1 MWASLREFLR
11 IPRELTGRNV
21 RIAVVDGEFPKHP
34 DICTNDRRTS
44 CLVPGMSEPD
54 ASPEV
59 FTAEPGPWKGGL
71 HALCAAAAAGGSG
84 AESGG
89 LYTGAAPEADL
100 FLVAMYSREPGW
112 EGEKAHIKALE
123 WVRANWRKYEIRGVL
138 SSRKSQIGSG
148 VLPWQTDRRRI
159 LCEELVA
166 DGLLVVSSSGNRPD
180 ETTAIAEA
188 AAPSVLSVGGVTIP
202 PDGDPDRAMMYH
214 GCRGTTFEGKW
225 VPEVLAPAQNVV
237 LPRRNDEEIETHYYG
252 NMDDLPA
259 RYARTNG
266 TSFSGPALLGAAA
279 CVWQAH
285 PDWSAGEMKS
295 ALISTSL
302 RKSAWSGLR
311 AGLVSVTG
319 AVAEYTPEADHGSV
333 MSPYRHWSTLR
344 KISHEDRLNQ
354 IESDNSDD
362 VREAILSF
370 IGDDLPDRT
379 SRAICKQKKHRVPHV
394 RAAALCAI
402 ARGRRSLV
410 NSAYA
415 LDALRDT
422 SQVVR
427 MAGVYL
433 LTRRSDLWSECAE
446 CLADCFD
453 DSSLDVRIE
462 SLVLARRMAYPDF
475 AGEIA
480 AGLEEDARTGRVAN
494 FAARRDALE
503 AITGQRLPLCPPYV
517 SGQPSQGDPLKVAR
531 VYLACRWMDWLS
543 ENREMQRTSFNRT
556 LIR

>member
-11 IPRELTGRNV
+11 IPGELTGRNV
-21 RIAVVDGEFPKHP
+21 RIAVIDGEFPKHP
-34 DICTNDRRTS
+34 DISTNDRRTS
-44 CLVPGMSEPD
+44 YLVPGMSESD
-54 ASPEV
+54 ATPEV
-59 FTAEPGPWKGGL
+59 FTAEPGPWNGGW

-100 FLVAMYSREPGW
+100 FLIAMYSREPGW

-148 VLPWQTDRRRI
+148 VFPWQTDRRRI

-188 AAPSVLSVGGVTIP
+188 AAPSVLSVGGVAIP
-202 PDGDPDRAMMYH
+202 PDGDSDRAMMYQ
-214 GCRGTTFEGKW
+214 GCRGTTFEDKW

-237 LPRRNDEEIETHYYG
+237 LPHRNDEEIETHYYG

-259 RYARTNG
+259 RYARTAG

-279 CVWQAH
+279 CVWHAH
-285 PDWSAGEMKS
+285 PDWTASEMKS
-295 ALISTSL
+295 VLISTSL
-302 RKSAWSGLR
+302 AKSAWSGLR
-311 AGLVSVTG
+311 AGLVSVTD
-319 AVAEYTPEADHGSV
+319 AVAGGPPGANCDPAK
-333 MSPYRHWSTLR
+333 SPFQTWSSLR
-344 KISHEDRLNQ
+344 KITPEDRLNQ
-354 IESDNSDD
+354 IESDNPDD

-370 IGDDLPDRT
+370 IGDDLSDRT
-379 SRAICKQKKHRVPHV
+379 TRAICKQTTHRVPHV
-394 RAAALCAI
+394 RAAALCAV
-402 ARGRRSLV
+402 AHGRRALV

-415 LDALRDT
+415 LDALRDS

-433 LTRRSDLWSECAE
+433 LMRRSDFWWDCRE
-446 CLADCFD
+446 CLADCFY

-462 SLVLARRMAYPDF
+462 SLVLARRMAYPEF
-475 AGEIA
+475 SGGIA
-480 AGLEEDARTGRVAN
+480 AGLEEDARMGRIAN

-503 AITGQRLPLCPPYV
+503 ALTGQQLPTRPPYKF
-517 SGQPSQGDPLKVAR
+517 GQPSQGDPLKVAR
-531 VYLACRWMDWLS
+531 VYLACRWQDWLS
-543 ENREMQRTSFNRT
+543 ENWETRRR
-556 LIR
+556 